1 MVLESQLGIIA
12 GLQVG
17 TESEG
22 LRLQLTQLRVAI
34 AIMVVRGTV
43 AALPK
48 EVDTRLMIVRH
59 QRGVHGRI
67 IIRTASPDHR
77 QRMGNLGRVAHR
89 FLRDDIDRTGD
100 SGRAEQGRASSA
112 HHLYPLDHICRD
124 LPQAIYAGQGA
135 EDRPAIHQ
143 DLGIRAFQTIDTY
156 LLETA
161 ILAVILH
168 THAGLEVQTV
178 GQGSGVRS
186 LEHLGVEYIYQR
198 RSQTAGRL
206 VTVCRYDDTV
216 QGDSVFLGIEIDL
229 QCLPFLK
236 GHRLL
241 LGFISDRLHDQG
253 VFSLGKILHI
263 VMTGSVG
270 GRTDRRTVEVDID
283 KREMLSCF
291 LIEDMAYDISVGR
304 IQGGMIVSLCPR

>member
-1 MVLESQLGIIA
+1 MSAKRDHTEPLVLYSLTVAEPSFKKSPVISLVKRPYATFAHDWNESNKQDIFKSQAERKLLESKMLALEKKDDVTAEEIA
-12 GLQVG
+12 KLQTDLSNIPQSNFRRIAVDDV
-17 TESEG
+17 TPES
-22 LRLQLTQLRVAI
+22 LV
-34 AIMVVRGTV
+34 
-43 AALPK
+43 
-48 EVDTRLMIVRH
+48 
-59 QRGVHGRI
+59 
-67 IIRTASPDHR
+67 
-77 QRMGNLGRVAHR
+77 
-89 FLRDDIDRTGD
+89 
-100 SGRAEQGRASSA
+100 
-112 HHLYPLDHICRD
+112 
-124 LPQAIYAGQGA
+124 
-135 EDRPAIHQ
+135 
-143 DLGIRAFQTIDTY
+143 
-156 LLETA
+156 
-161 ILAVILH
+161 
-168 THAGLEVQTV
+168 
-178 GQGSGVRS
+178 
-186 LEHLGVEYIYQR
+186 GVEYIYQR